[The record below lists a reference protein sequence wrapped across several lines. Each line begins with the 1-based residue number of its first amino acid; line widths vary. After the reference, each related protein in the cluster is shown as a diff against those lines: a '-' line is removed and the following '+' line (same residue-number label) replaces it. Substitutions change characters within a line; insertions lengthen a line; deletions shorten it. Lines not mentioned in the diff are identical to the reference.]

1 MRNIVYIALGSNIG
15 ERHETLKRAIG
26 WVNAHEEIEVVS
38 CSSVYE
44 TAPVGYVDQPSFL
57 NMVIKVKTNLAA
69 TDTLTFLQHVE
80 QNFGRKREVKW
91 GPRTLDLDI
100 LLFNQENIETDE
112 LIVPHPRMWERAFV
126 LVPLVEIADEKDIP
140 KHIDKQTLLELQDR
154 EGVQIWKPKSG
165 EDEFVHTEN

>member
-15 ERHETLKRAIG
+15 ERFETLKRAIERL
-26 WVNAHEEIEVVS
+26 NAHEEMEVLHR
-38 CSSVYE
+38 SSIYE
-44 TAPVGYVDQPSFL
+44 TEPVGYVNQPSFL
-57 NMVIKVKTNLAA
+57 NMVIKVRTSLSAVEI
-69 TDTLTFLQHVE
+69 LTFLQQVE
-80 QNFGRKREVKW
+80 HNFGRKREEKW

-100 LLFNQENIETDE
+100 LLYNQENIETDA